1 MGSQTAREIA
11 ASDISL
17 ENQLEWHLTGN
28 HYPPVPRSMIEPCIA
43 AINAVNEEEPDRLID
58 LPEGVSWKGQTKTPA
73 YAVVQGHH
81 LEAWLEEHK

>member
-58 LPEGVSWKGQTKTPA
+58 LPEGVSWKGQTKAPA
-73 YAVVQGHH
+73 YAVVQEHH
-81 LEAWLEEHK
+81 LEAWLEENK